1 MITRSDSY
9 RGEVTHEI
17 PCESVNFPTLSLV
30 VRAVTLGM
38 SGQAVEGREWEVPV
52 SALEGSSP
60 SRRGALTKWW
70 I

>member
-1 MITRSDSY
+1 M
-9 RGEVTHEI
+9 THEI
-17 PCESVNFPTLSLV
+17 PWESVNFPTLSLV

-38 SGQAVEGREWEVPV
+38 SGQAVEGRGWEMPV

-60 SRRGALTKWW
+60 SGKGALTKWW